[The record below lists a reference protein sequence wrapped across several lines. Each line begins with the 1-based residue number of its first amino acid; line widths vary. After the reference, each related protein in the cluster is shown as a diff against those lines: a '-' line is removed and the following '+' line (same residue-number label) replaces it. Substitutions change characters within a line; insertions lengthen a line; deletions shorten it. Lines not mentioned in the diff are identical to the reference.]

1 MTKVE
6 NILNTYTVRAEH
18 EGFILEK
25 NIKSENQYNAVI
37 TFLVE
42 VSGLLD
48 CSYYEVLEGDIHIL
62 SVTQE
67 VEE

>member
-1 MTKVE
+1 MKKGE
-6 NILNTYTVRAEH
+6 NVSNAYTVRAEH

-42 VSGLLD
+42 VSGVLD

-67 VEE
+67 WV